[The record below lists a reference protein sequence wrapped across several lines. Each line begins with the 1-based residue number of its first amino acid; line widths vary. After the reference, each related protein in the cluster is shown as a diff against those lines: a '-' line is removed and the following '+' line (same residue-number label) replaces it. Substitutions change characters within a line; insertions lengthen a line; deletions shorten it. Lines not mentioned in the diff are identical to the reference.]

1 MNTETD
7 SVLSWE
13 ALCGCIV
20 SPVLIIHVKIIHD
33 AAVSARLPAPQPA
46 CLSPLLAHL
55 QLPMSA
61 SAGHSCVQCQQ
72 HTRKS
77 GLRAAQ
83 RCRLSAA
90 SGSEASSPPRCRKG
104 LFTRPAP
111 VLRLGFEKGS
121 ASTLGMK
128 LGDEERREGGVIGR
142 SVRSSDQRDH
152 RTEEKGEMQREE
164 REGAISS
171 ESVEGLQAMRIK
183 GSTWPPTHCGGSGRG
198 GDATDR

>member
-1 MNTETD
+1 MWLYCFSSINYPRKNN
-7 SVLSWE
+7 SRRCS
-13 ALCGCIV
+13 
-20 SPVLIIHVKIIHD
+20 II
-33 AAVSARLPAPQPA
+33 RPAPSSPA
-46 CLSPLLAHL
+46 GLPLPSPGTFTAPDVSKCWALMCSLSTTH
-55 QLPMSA
+55 
-61 SAGHSCVQCQQ
+61 
-72 HTRKS
+72 RKS

-83 RCRLSAA
+83 RCWLSGA
-90 SGSEASSPPRCRKG
+90 SGSEASSALRCRKG

-164 REGAISS
+164 EREGAISS

-183 GSTWPPTHCGGSGRG
+183 GSTWPPTHCGRSGRG
-198 GDATDR
+198 ADATDH